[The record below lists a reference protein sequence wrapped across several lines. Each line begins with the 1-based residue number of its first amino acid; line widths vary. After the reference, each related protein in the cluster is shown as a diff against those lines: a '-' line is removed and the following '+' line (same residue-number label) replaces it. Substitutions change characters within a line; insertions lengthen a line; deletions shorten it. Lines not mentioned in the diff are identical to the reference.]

1 MRLRPTPR
9 RKMAH
14 VTTGSTSP
22 STASDSSEPRTSPV
36 FDSLDVMK
44 QILDFVDAPTVF
56 GVRPT
61 SSTFRAAGSAVPGRI
76 TLGTF
81 ESISA
86 SLHYRCHFELDDPD
100 DYDSDASYGSTG
112 PQGDWVTDECSMNGY
127 YYSVYGHEDR
137 ELGEDD
143 LKHLIVLVAPEISF
157 RSCPWLD
164 AQSTYAAPNGRWFT
178 VGDLFDTIAKH
189 EAETR
194 YGPSNHVFFD
204 GIEISKRGSASG
216 EPCAKVFWGS

>member
-1 MRLRPTPR
+1 M
-9 RKMAH
+9 
-14 VTTGSTSP
+14 
-22 STASDSSEPRTSPV
+22 
-36 FDSLDVMK
+36 
-44 QILDFVDAPTVF
+44 
-56 GVRPT
+56 
-61 SSTFRAAGSAVPGRI
+61 
-76 TLGTF
+76 
-81 ESISA
+81 
-86 SLHYRCHFELDDPD
+86 
-100 DYDSDASYGSTG
+100 
-112 PQGDWVTDECSMNGY
+112 
-127 YYSVYGHEDR
+127 
-137 ELGEDD
+137 
-143 LKHLIVLVAPEISF
+143 LVAPEISF